1 MKTLSLK
8 VLGCAAALTLLT
20 NARAQDDV
28 QAVPPP
34 DTNAQATDTAP
45 AQQQTAPPVVILQ
58 VPANG
63 AANGGGNND
72 AQPDN
77 GAGAQSQTIQN
88 NQPNQPNQQFRYNQ
102 GGQNQ
107 GGSNRFNGG
116 RTRGNFGNRGNDV
129 GGQRGGGI
137 NSVPVGE
144 PSNFMPPMTG
154 GTNGTDGLILNFRDT
169 QIDQV
174 LNYLSDAAGFIIE
187 LDVPRLTGTVSVW
200 SAQPVNRNDA
210 VNILNSALAKNGYAV
225 IQSGRI
231 LRVMNKEDALHEV
244 PVIIGADP
252 DQIPQTGDTVTQI
265 IPIRNV
271 AARQLI
277 SDLSLL
283 TPSTST
289 IMANDAGN
297 SVIITDTQQ
306 NIHHLAELIKA
317 IDGSAEEVTEVKVFP
332 LKYHDPVEVAALL
345 TQIFTDQGGQNG
357 AQSAPVRFGG
367 LGGLAAL
374 GGFGGGGFG
383 GGGFGGGGF
392 GGRGGGGGGFGG
404 RGGGA
409 GGLAQFFGGQGGQGG
424 RGGQG
429 GQQGNVRQ
437 HAKVVVVADQRMQS
451 VLVTAPKD
459 VMAQVEEVVTQIDKE
474 SAKVAQVTV
483 VPLVNAD
490 PTAVMKALQ
499 DFQSNNGR
507 STTANQNSI
516 LTTRAAGALNSTT
529 SGFGTSSSGVGGGG
543 FGGGGGG
550 VGGGGFG
557 GGGGGGGFRGG
568 GQ

>member
-8 VLGCAAALTLLT
+8 VLGCAAAVALLT

-34 DTNAQATDTAP
+34 DTNVQSTDTAP

-58 VPANG
+58 VPAEG
-63 AANGGGNND
+63 ATNGGENND
-72 AQPDN
+72 QQPDN
-77 GAGAQSQTIQN
+77 GPGAQSQTIEN
-88 NQPNQPNQQFRYNQ
+88 NQPNQQYRYNQ

-107 GGSNRFNGG
+107 GGQNRFNNGGLNNDRGG
-116 RTRGNFGNRGNDV
+116 RNRGNFGNRGDANS
-129 GGQRGGGI
+129 QRGGI

-144 PSNFMPPMTG
+144 PSNFLPPTTG

-187 LDVPRLTGTVSVW
+187 LDTHVSGTVSVW
-200 SAQPVNRNDA
+200 SARPVSKNDA
-210 VNILNSALAKNGYAV
+210 VTILNSALAKNGYAV
-225 IQSGRI
+225 IQAGRI
-231 LRVMNKEDALHEV
+231 LRVMSKEDALHEV
-244 PVIIGADP
+244 PVIVNGDP

-265 IPIRNV
+265 IPVRYV
-271 AARQLI
+271 SARQLI

-289 IMANDAGN
+289 IIANDAGN
-297 SVIITDTQQ
+297 SIIITDTQQ

-317 IDGSAEEVTEVKVFP
+317 IDGSAEDVTEVKVFH
-332 LKYHDPVEVAALL
+332 LQYHDPVEVAALL
-345 TQIFTDQGGQNG
+345 TSIFVDQSGQNG
-357 AQSAPVRFGG
+357 GQSAPVRFGG
-367 LGGLAAL
+367 LGGLAAAFGGGGR

-383 GGGFGGGGF
+383 GG
-392 GGRGGGGGGFGG
+392 RGGG
-404 RGGGA
+404 
-409 GGLAQFFGGQGGQGG
+409 GGLAQFFGGGAGG

-429 GQQGNVRQ
+429 GQQGGNQGSVRPR
-437 HAKVVVVADQRMQS
+437 AKVVAVADQRMQS

-459 VMAQVEEVVTQIDKE
+459 VMAQVEEVVAEVDKE
-474 SAKVAQVTV
+474 SPKVAQVTV

-490 PTAVMKALQ
+490 PTVVLKALQ
-499 DFQSNNGR
+499 DFQANNGR
-507 STTANQNSI
+507 SSSTANQNSI
-516 LTTRAAGALNSTT
+516 FTTRAAGALNSTS
-529 SGFGTSSSGVGGGG
+529 SGFGTSSSG

-550 VGGGGFG
+550 SGIGGGGFG